1 MSKNISDITVKTIKG
16 EEKKL
21 GDYAGNVLL
30 IVNVA
35 SECGFTPQYAG
46 LEELHELYRDR
57 GFRVLGFPSND
68 FGGQEPGTNQ
78 EILDFACN
86 RFGATFDMFDKL
98 HAIGP
103 QQHPLYTRL
112 TGAFEPKQDVRW
124 NFEKFLVDKK
134 GEVIGRFKSQV
145 EPGADEMIS
154 AIEKALA

>member
-1 MSKNISDITVKTIKG
+1 
-16 EEKKL
+16 
-21 GDYAGNVLL
+21 
-30 IVNVA
+30 
-35 SECGFTPQYAG
+35 
-46 LEELHELYRDR
+46 
-57 GFRVLGFPSND
+57 
-68 FGGQEPGTNQ
+68 
-78 EILDFACN
+78 
-86 RFGATFDMFDKL
+86 MFDKL

-124 NFEKFLVDKK
+124 NFEKFLVDKN